1 MERTPQDVE
10 NCVKTWLR
18 QVYRL
23 TSALSWPHNLQSVVA
38 LGGFQCATIH
48 LSAVLP
54 RIQSLTRIRETSS
67 FTIQFP
73 LLSSGS
79 STSADRAKPPI
90 IGILGG
96 IGSGKSSVVRHVSD
110 LNLLIIDAD
119 KIGHDL
125 LLSSDI
131 KAQIRTSFGAAVF
144 DDRGAVDRSGLAEIV
159 FGSSSEQHEAL
170 KQLEQILHPA
180 IRREIQTQ
188 IGTVSRDVDAVILDA
203 ALLLEAGWDAECN
216 WLIFVET
223 PVEIREQRVI
233 RNRGWSAEELA
244 RREATQLMISAKR
257 DQADFIVDNSGSM
270 GDAAA
275 GMSQILTS
283 LLSADSDNKFN

>member
-1 MERTPQDVE
+1 M
-10 NCVKTWLR
+10 
-18 QVYRL
+18 
-23 TSALSWPHNLQSVVA
+23 
-38 LGGFQCATIH
+38 
-48 LSAVLP
+48 
-54 RIQSLTRIRETSS
+54 
-67 FTIQFP
+67 
-73 LLSSGS
+73 SSGS